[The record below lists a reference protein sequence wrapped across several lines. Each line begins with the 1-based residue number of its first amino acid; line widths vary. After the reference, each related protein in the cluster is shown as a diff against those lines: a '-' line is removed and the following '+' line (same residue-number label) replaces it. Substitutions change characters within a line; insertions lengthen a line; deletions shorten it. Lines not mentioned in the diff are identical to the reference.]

1 MEGECLK
8 GVSLF
13 VGEDCP
19 YRFVLS
25 SLFPLVSCSTR
36 VARSLKMSGEVRSSE
51 LEAGLSSSDNRE
63 IHEVS
68 SLSTPYK
75 AWNIQC
81 ALSEKDEK

>member
-13 VGEDCP
+13 VGEGCL

-25 SLFPLVSCSTR
+25 SLFPLAFCSAR
-36 VARSLKMSGEVRSSE
+36 VARSLKMLGEVRSSE
-51 LEAGLSSSDNRE
+51 LETGLSSSDNCE
-63 IHEVS
+63 IPEVT

-81 ALSEKDEK
+81 AFSEKDEK

>member
-19 YRFVLS
+19 HRSVLS

-36 VARSLKMSGEVRSSE
+36 VASSLKMSGEVRSSE
-51 LEAGLSSSDNRE
+51 LETRLSSFDKRK
-63 IHEVS
+63 IPKVS
-68 SLSTPYK
+68 CPSTPYK
-75 AWNIQC
+75 AWNIQ
-81 ALSEKDEK
+81 